1 MEGGEPA
8 RKKMETRA
16 YGIHCLRFMEL
27 NNGRE
32 KQTECDGGELLILPR
47 AGSLFVF
54 PIGDHSSIRGCI
66 SDGGPCATDIYL
78 TTILRREYETAQYH
92 VLRRPTFGV
101 ALNQNRIS
109 SMVQGALLQMGGS
122 TNLVSMF
129 EDGTVVCGLRRLNL
143 LLKMNGKVTL
153 VIIPE
158 YAFGFVHETT
168 LQFMKLGLYHFVKV

>member
-32 KQTECDGGELLILPR
+32 KQTECDGGEGRKLICVPNW
-47 AGSLFVF
+47 GSLVNQ
-54 PIGDHSSIRGCI
+54 

-92 VLRRPTFGV
+92 
-101 ALNQNRIS
+101 
-109 SMVQGALLQMGGS
+109 GALLQMGGS

>member
-1 MEGGEPA
+1 
-8 RKKMETRA
+8 METRA

-32 KQTECDGGELLILPR
+32 KQTECDGGEGRKLICVPNW
-47 AGSLFVF
+47 GSLVNQ
-54 PIGDHSSIRGCI
+54 